1 MRPSEAFPL
10 PGVEVRASLEVAAG
24 RTAAGRFDVV
34 AGLAGGA
41 AEVLCE
47 SLETGRALRTAGRF
61 SELPASV
68 VEVDAAADEGPVP
81 GPVSAVWGTSTTP
94 EHEGHRIFLPATLS
108 GTFNVFLQW
117 AHWTNMFVRRC

>member
-1 MRPSEAFPL
+1 MYGL
-10 PGVEVRASLEVAAG
+10 PKPFLCQMLKCERHWKSLLGDLQPDGSMLSRALQ
-24 RTAAGRFDVV
+24 
-34 AGLAGGA
+34 GGA
-41 AEVLCE
+41 AEVWCE

-61 SELPASV
+61 SELPASA

-117 AHWTNMFVRRC
+117 AH